1 MILFN
6 DTIVF
11 NITVPII
18 FSPSVGSGTKEFLR
32 VLLDTK
38 LEVMKNK
45 KSRNIRRK
53 DEEKWKSLED
63 KIKEK

>member
-11 NITVPII
+11 NISVSII

-32 VLLDTK
+32 ALLDTK
-38 LEVMKNK
+38 LEVMKHK
-45 KSRNIRRK
+45 KSRNIRMK